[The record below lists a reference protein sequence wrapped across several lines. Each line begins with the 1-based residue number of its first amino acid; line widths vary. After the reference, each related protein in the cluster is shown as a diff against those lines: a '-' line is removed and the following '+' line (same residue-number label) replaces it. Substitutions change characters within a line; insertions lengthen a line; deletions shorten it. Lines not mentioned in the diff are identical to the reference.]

1 MVERNGETPM
11 NRRLEFRVGIHEG
24 DIVVDEQDIFGDGVN
39 VAARLQ
45 ALSEPGGIC
54 ISSRVYEDLA
64 GRLELP
70 FEDQGEQ
77 QLKNIARSVRIFCLG
92 KKALA
97 ELRTTPSLEDGPNEP
112 TGALQRHQRGP
123 LAWLPTRLMPWRPAT
138 PPWTAAFNTRSAKV
152 AAPLHRRGEFSLLV
166 SPFERAAGVR
176 PSSVNCSAALHKSR
190 QRARP
195 GIFRRR
201 HHRGFDRRSGAH
213 CRQLCHRT
221 EHRPA
226 PTRTWTLSAWAAN
239 LACVMSSTAVCDG
252 PSQWCGLTPI

>member
-1 MVERNGETPM
+1 LRGGYPAVMVERNGETPM

-123 LAWLPTRLMPWRPAT
+123 LAWLPTRWMPWRPAT
-138 PPWTAAFNTRSAKV
+138 PPWTAAFNTRSAKLG
-152 AAPLHRRGEFSLLV
+152 APLHRRGEFSLLV

-176 PSSVNCSAALHKSR
+176 PRLSIVVLPFTNLGNEPGQEYFEDGITEDLTADL
-190 QRARP
+190 ARIA
-195 GIFRRR
+195 GSFVI
-201 HHRGFDRRSGAH
+201 
-213 CRQLCHRT
+213 
-221 EHRPA
+221 A
-226 PTRTWTLSAWAAN
+226 P
-239 LACVMSSTAVCDG
+239 STAPRLQERG
-252 PSQWCGLTPI
+252 P

>member
-1 MVERNGETPM
+1 LRGGYPAVMVERNGETPM

-123 LAWLPTRLMPWRPAT
+123 LAWLPTRWMPWRPAT
-138 PPWTAAFNTRSAKV
+138 PPWTAAFNTRSAKLGALITLLLFIAGASSIWYLHLSGPLASGPRLSIV
-152 AAPLHRRGEFSLLV
+152 VLPFTNLGNEPGQEYFADGITEDLTADLARIAGSFVIAP
-166 SPFERAAGVR
+166 
-176 PSSVNCSAALHKSR
+176 
-190 QRARP
+190 
-195 GIFRRR
+195 
-201 HHRGFDRRSGAH
+201 
-213 CRQLCHRT
+213 
-221 EHRPA
+221 
-226 PTRTWTLSAWAAN
+226 
-239 LACVMSSTAVCDG
+239 STAPRLQERG
-252 PSQWCGLTPI
+252 P